1 MTENTSAENNA
12 NNNRS
17 LLIPVIIALA
27 AANILFFVDTG
38 LYDFRWM
45 KNGYAWIAYI
55 GYAIC
60 LFFGQLIVKYTLL
73 RKQRQFS
80 ILGCFLG
87 LAVGTGI
94 AFVVFIAIRK

>member
-1 MTENTSAENNA
+1 MNENTGAENNA

-27 AANILFFVDTG
+27 AANVIFFVDEG

-45 KNGYAWIAYI
+45 KNRYAWIFYL
-55 GYAIC
+55 GYAVC
-60 LFFGQLIVKYTLL
+60 LFLGQLIVKYTVL
-73 RKQRQFS
+73 RKHKQFS

-94 AFVVFIAIRK
+94 AFMIYTVLKR